1 MTRRLIILIAIVTIG
16 TISCNAQDLDRK
28 SMRDSLANAIEK
40 LSFHTD
46 SVDLILRKAAW
57 NMQLEE
63 WQYAKDEYDKVLRID
78 PVNPAALYYRAY
90 ANEKLCRYDFARND
104 YKKLLT
110 IVPGNYNALL
120 GYALLN
126 EKDNHHTEALDI
138 INQLIS
144 QHPDSAIA
152 YAIRAEIE
160 LNNGMA
166 EAAEFDIEEA
176 LRLSPD
182 NTDFLYRKAE
192 ILILLRKNDSA
203 KRTLDRIVALG
214 IPRKTLK
221 ELYQKTKK

>member
-1 MTRRLIILIAIVTIG
+1 MTRILIILIAILTIG

-28 SMRDSLANAIEK
+28 SMRDSLANAIEQ

-63 WQYAKDEYDKVLRID
+63 WQYAKEEYDKVLRID

-160 LNNGMA
+160 VKNGMA

-214 IPRKTLK
+214 IPRKSLK

>member
-28 SMRDSLANAIEK
+28 SMRDSLANVIEK

-214 IPRKTLK
+214 IPRKSLK